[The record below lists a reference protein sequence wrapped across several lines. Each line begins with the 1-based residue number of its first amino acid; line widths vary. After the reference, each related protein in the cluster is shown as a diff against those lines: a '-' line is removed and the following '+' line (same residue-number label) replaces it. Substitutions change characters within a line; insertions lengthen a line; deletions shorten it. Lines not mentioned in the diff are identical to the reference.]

1 MLKIQEEA
9 RMKAEAQFQEK
20 LRREHQKKLEIRNT
34 LDRQVQDLQ
43 EKKTQEKIIIQ
54 KQAEVFRKQANEAT
68 LEDQRKKMEM
78 KKAKHEYRMQLE
90 DQLRF
95 DVKLRP
101 ARELMMSEVERKINK
116 TFKTR

>member
-1 MLKIQEEA
+1 MKARAKQGQELGEKMDAQAREDEARMLKIQEEA
-9 RMKAEAQFQEK
+9 RLKAESQFQEK

-68 LEDQRKKMEM
+68 LEDQRKKMGM
-78 KKAKHEYRMQLE
+78 KK
-90 DQLRF
+90 
-95 DVKLRP
+95 
-101 ARELMMSEVERKINK
+101 
-116 TFKTR
+116 